1 MVCGQ
6 CSRNSAI
13 RQNAYEFLLPFIVTM
28 SLYCTVF
35 EVLRYIADLNLLH
48 LYLAPPLG
56 WPHWDVAEVFI
67 FNFVHHKGR
76 EKIQNKTR
84 MLYYVAWTQ
93 YSIRPNRSAIR
104 NRCFLGLT
112 RVVDANGISIASVV
126 SAGLT
131 RWQIDWQT
139 DRPRYSVGIGGPQ
152 SGVAKFCYCLPLQQV
167 FIVAVGST
175 DRINLSNQQLY
186 SAVSLDGLQCMWRH
200 TTKYSLEES
209 VSHRRTR

>member
-13 RQNAYEFLLPFIVTM
+13 RQNAYEFLLPSIVTM

-35 EVLRYIADLNLLH
+35 EVLRYIADLNLLY

-56 WPHWDVAEVFI
+56 WPHWDFAEVFI

-139 DRPRYSVGIGGPQ
+139 DRPRYSVGNNRRTAKWSSQILLLSSATTSIYCSSRLDRSDQPQ
-152 SGVAKFCYCLPLQQV
+152 QSAAIFSCKSRR
-167 FIVAVGST
+167 VAVYVET
-175 DRINLSNQQLY
+175 HYKI
-186 SAVSLDGLQCMWRH
+186 
-200 TTKYSLEES
+200 
-209 VSHRRTR
+209 